1 MSDEEK
7 RIFGDFCIFC
17 TMGAIALTSV
27 IVLAVL
33 IWVLLL

>member
-1 MSDEEK
+1 MSEEEK
-7 RIFGDFCIFC
+7 SLFGNFCIFC
-17 TMGAIALTSV
+17 TMGAIAVTSV

>member
-1 MSDEEK
+1 MSEEEK
-7 RIFGDFCIFC
+7 SFFGDFCIFC

-33 IWVLLL
+33 AWVWLL